1 MNKGMGGGGGKSVR
15 KAGYLLSLMEGSPH
29 RGEKRGRGQQVASG
43 KDLNSLRKT
52 QHVWHEEKADNY
64 LY

>member
-1 MNKGMGGGGGKSVR
+1 MNKGMGEGGGSVR

-29 RGEKRGRGQQVASG
+29 GRGWPVASG
-43 KDLNSLRKT
+43 KDLDSLRKR
-52 QHVWHEEKADNY
+52 QRVWHEEKADNY